1 MMLITLIFSRF
12 FHSNGFFILI
22 LLFST
27 CRSVLVLSYCTTL
40 LYVIWA
46 VVSAVAAFL
55 TLGTSVFVVH
65 IRFFCIFYI
74 VLFCVSKIN

>member
-1 MMLITLIFSRF
+1 ML
-12 FHSNGFFILI
+12 NYVLI
-22 LLFST
+22 LFGRVWTQLSAIIQYLLFI
-27 CRSVLVLSYCTTL
+27 LVLSYCTTL

-55 TLGTSVFVVH
+55 TLGTYVFIVHNFTYCFSVFSD
-65 IRFFCIFYI
+65 I